1 MRHDIKNGRAA
12 QIYASPN
19 RGLSDSLPRE
29 DVPCSGDFRNLCP
42 TLTDC
47 WVYKPPLKSR
57 KQYSAPYRP
66 MPEITKRVD
75 RVEHTRRIERAEKLL
90 QKGKAAE
97 ALEEYLLILRDD
109 PENDTVRQLSA
120 DLCLSQDRTRDAV
133 GLLGQLFERQV
144 NAGDATRAS
153 LTYKKL
159 ARHGSP
165 TWEQKF
171 RFGQLLEGSNKKLAV
186 GTYES
191 ALSDLAKLDN
201 KKGALEILGRVVA
214 LEPVQANF
222 LRIAELCSE
231 LGESKAAA
239 EAFKQVAHLAAAA
252 NNDPAQWY
260 ERAYQEDSSDEEIA
274 LAYGRSLLTQGQV
287 GAAIFILEPQVNA
300 GKNSPE
306 LREIY
311 AEALLAAGRYAE
323 AEPLVWQLFE
333 QNPNRVQQVST
344 LIGQLLDAELDDT
357 AVSLARKLGQFQAK
371 RGERRQFLAAMQD
384 LTATRH
390 SSSAMLEFLSE
401 LFNAANR
408 EGDYCQTLLKLFDL
422 YCSTGDFAKA
432 AECLDRAAEV
442 DPYDSGHGKRL
453 EMLKGKID
461 DKRFAVIAARFTST
475 SPTAAE
481 KAIEHEA
488 TLGASTLQD
497 LMLQAE
503 ILVQYGMRNKAV
515 ERLQRIQELFPREEE
530 RNEDLQRLYLSA
542 GMTPSYPG
550 SAPRQASA
558 PPIPAPVA
566 TPAQPVIDPASEM
579 RNVTRVA
586 EITRKLYHQTTAQA
600 VLSTAVNE
608 IGAHWEVSR
617 CLAAMRTPGSAPT
630 AAQEFCGKNVKGG
643 SPSAIKDLVCA
654 LQDLAFSYSPNE
666 PLIIAD
672 AQRAPELQPAQSAI
686 VELAVT
692 SLIAFPL
699 TNGNDPV
706 GVLLLLHNKARAW
719 PQTDVVVLKTL
730 ADQMVIALNNAG
742 LRRLVK
748 NLSVTEEK
756 SGLLKRSSYLDLLL
770 AESKRAVQNSAPLSV
785 LLLRFGRGA
794 ALLKEYGEAAIEAV
808 MEKIGQQFAA
818 QIRTNDLAFRYDT
831 ATVALILGDTAEK
844 EAMMAIEKLRKVVAE
859 IRLPAKNESAQ
870 GPSLEFSAGLAE
882 AVVRES
888 YDPVDI
894 VTEVINRAE
903 HALATSL
910 AQGPAK
916 VVALAPALATGAVA

>member
-515 ERLQRIQELFPREEE
+515 ERLQRIQDLFPREEE

-542 GMTPSYPG
+542 GMTPSYAG
-550 SAPRQASA
+550 STAAPAA
-558 PPIPAPVA
+558 PPVAVPVQAPLPVA
-566 TPAQPVIDPASEM
+566 AVPVTDPAAEM

-586 EITRKLYHQTTAQA
+586 EITRKLYHQETAPA
-600 VLSTAVNE
+600 VLTTAVNE
-608 IGAHWEVSR
+608 IGSHWEVSR
-617 CLAAMRTPGSAPT
+617 CVAMMRTPGSAPT
-630 AAQEFCGKNVKGG
+630 AVQEFCGNGVKEGN
-643 SPSAIKDLVCA
+643 PAAIKELMIA
-654 LQDLAFSYSPNE
+654 LQSISTEE
-666 PLIIAD
+666 PILIAD
-672 AQRAPELQPAQSAI
+672 AKKSPELRSVHQAVADLG
-686 VELAVT
+686 VTAVLA
-692 SLIAFPL
+692 LPL
-699 TNGNDPV
+699 SNGEDSV
-706 GVLLLLHNKARAW
+706 GALALLHNKPRSW
-719 PQTDVVVLKTL
+719 PHTDSVVLKTL

-748 NLSVTEEK
+748 NLSVTEER
-756 SGLLKRSSYLDLLL
+756 SGLLKRGSYIDLLL
-770 AESKRAVQNSAPLSV
+770 AESKRAVQNGSALSV
-785 LLLRFGRGA
+785 LLLQFGRSA
-794 ALLKEYGEAAIEAV
+794 ALTKEYGEVAVEAA
-808 MEKIGQQFAA
+808 MDKIGQQFAA
-818 QIRTNDLAFRYDT
+818 NILTNDLAFRYDT
-831 ATVALILGDTAEK
+831 TTIALILGDTAEK
-844 EAMMAIEKLRKVVAE
+844 EAMMAIEKLRKIIAGVH
-859 IRLPAKNESAQ
+859 LPAKEGSEQ
-870 GPSLEFSAGLAE
+870 GRAMEFSAGLAE